1 MEISYPMSSK
11 QKLKDEDLLKAVRT
25 SDSSV
30 FKSLSLKQLA
40 EVFFLKNEDTHSLI
54 RVAISPSAHQ
64 FQAAT
69 TSSNGD
75 GKVSDIKVLSL
86 RVLISIDEA
95 RCLQL

>member
-54 RVAISPSAHQ
+54 RVAISSALPFCPSVP
-64 FQAAT
+64 
-69 TSSNGD
+69 SSNGD
-75 GKVSDIKVLSL
+75 DKVSDIKVLSL

-95 RCLQL
+95 RCL